1 MSDEIEHSKEITSV
15 YQRLRRL
22 QHYSRSNMPALM
34 AQRAGSTFTL
44 HNEPLPREANDHALV
59 IVYPQ
64 DPFMGEPEVRTMS
77 VTDIQPGLVNSRVRV
92 VDERSELA
100 QPDSDGNYLYW
111 PGTPQFDQVNA
122 FYYTTFTLRMY
133 ERYARRMLPWSF
145 PATRIT
151 VNPHFGNLANAFY
164 SEQDQLLGFHTFELD
179 GEEVATAWSADVVS
193 HEAAHAILD
202 GLRDLYNESFSL
214 GPLAFHE
221 SFGDITAML
230 VAMHDDSLIRRL
242 LEWTEGNIRRD
253 NFVATVAEQLT
264 FALKNNQT
272 VDYFTGPT
280 VYLRNA
286 INDLVYRPF
295 SELNFHPKDPE
306 TELGLQAHNYSRLFT
321 GAFYDVFAGIY
332 EQLNDAMPPHVAIY
346 KARDISAYLLI
357 TAIELGPI
365 GELDF
370 SDMARAFLS
379 AERVLYQGM
388 YRSILVEVFLQRG
401 LLTQESIKNWQAHQE
416 NLPNLTLPAT
426 INSGLASGLFL
437 EEKLLPLL
445 RLPTDTPLI
454 PMSAYRNAAGY
465 AYLSYFS
472 AKTITLDG
480 PQFKLFQGAHVDLF
494 GGLTVMFDTNDKL
507 CSVTYRPVTELD
519 IIHAKVLT
527 ENLINQQLVASAESV
542 EGISEQNFVPAA
554 IAVTTSEPMIDPEK
568 TTTQLVKFPVT
579 VDHIPARLSEFKEY
593 LNKMKTN
600 MRRDMD

>member
-1 MSDEIEHSKEITSV
+1 MSDENEHSKESTSV

-34 AQRAGSTFTL
+34 AQRAGTTFTL
-44 HNEPLPREANDHALV
+44 HNEPLPVEANDQALV
-59 IVYPQ
+59 VVYPQ

-77 VTDIQPGLVNSRVRV
+77 VMDIQAGLVNNRVRIL
-92 VDERSELA
+92 DETSELA

-133 ERYARRMLPWSF
+133 ERYARRMIPWSF
-145 PATRIT
+145 PATRIS
-151 VNPHFGNLANAFY
+151 VNPHFGDLANAFY
-164 SEQDQLLGFHTFELD
+164 SEQDQLLGFHTFVLN
-179 GEEVATAWSADVVS
+179 GEHVATSWSADVVS

-253 NFVATVAEQLT
+253 NFIATVAEQLT
-264 FALKNNQT
+264 DVLKRSQT
-272 VDYFTGPT
+272 EDFFTGPT

-286 INDLVYRPF
+286 INSLVYKPF
-295 SELNFHPKDPE
+295 EELTFHPKDPE

-332 EQLNDAMPPHVAIY
+332 ELLNDTMPPHVAIY
-346 KARDISAYLLI
+346 KARDISAYMLM
-357 TAIELGPI
+357 TAIELGPV
-365 GELDF
+365 GELEF
-370 SDMARAFLS
+370 ADMARAFIS
-379 AERVLYQGM
+379 AERVLYHGV
-388 YRSILVEVFLQRG
+388 YSSILEDVFQQRG
-401 LLTQESIKNWQAHQE
+401 LLSAQDIADWKRHNE
-416 NLPNLTLPAT
+416 NLPNVTLPAT

-437 EEKLLPLL
+437 EEKLMPVLDLPQ
-445 RLPTDTPLI
+445 DVPLI
-454 PMSAYRNAAGY
+454 PLAAYRNASGY
-465 AYLSYFS
+465 AYFTYFS
-472 AKTITLDG
+472 AKNITLQG
-480 PQFKLFQGAHVDLF
+480 AQFKQFQGAHVDLF
-494 GGLTVMFDTNDKL
+494 GGLTVMFDTNDRL
-507 CSVTYRPVTELD
+507 CSVMYRPVTDQDERYAQ
-519 IIHAKVLT
+519 IIT
-527 ENLINQQLVASAESV
+527 EYLIGQQLVADADTVQLED
-542 EGISEQNFVPAA
+542 EQDFVPAA

-579 VDHIPARLSEFKEY
+579 VDQMPSRMTELIEY
-593 LNKMKTN
+593 LNKMRTT
-600 MRRDMD
+600 MRGDTG